1 MKKIMYLLLV
11 VSIMS
16 LSLLGCSK
24 KDSNLLT
31 KEHYLSE
38 IKLNDNVVLR
48 EIDLSKIENLEFKKE
63 INDLS
68 KANGVYSYDNE
79 SYGLFSNNKNKKMI
93 LFNGIEGSYSDITF
107 SLENKILTIR
117 YNYNTEKGLNKNS
130 LFVVDDSNK
139 DISYDQVD
147 LYKDGHQDAF
157 ETIY

>member
-1 MKKIMYLLLV
+1 M
-11 VSIMS
+11 
-16 LSLLGCSK
+16 
-24 KDSNLLT
+24 
-31 KEHYLSE
+31 
-38 IKLNDNVVLR
+38 LR

-79 SYGLFSNNKNKKMI
+79 SYGLFSNNKNKKLI

-117 YNYNTEKGLNKNS
+117 YNYNTEEGLNKNS

-157 ETIY
+157 ETVY